1 VDVQDLQAAGTDYP
15 AWIDPYKTVYQN
27 GRVAQGTGRDPQI
40 AELARSI
47 VGAAHATTAYDQA
60 KAIEAWFIE
69 KGRFTYALSP
79 RTTAPAGVRPL
90 DYFVFDSKEGACQDF
105 STAMNVMLRMLGIP
119 SRQMS
124 GFSVGILDDK
134 TRQHMVNA
142 VEAHSWVEVFFPG
155 YGWIPFEPTPDGINA
170 PISRPQT
177 LEQLNAATPA
187 NTDSSSRIPPNLR
200 EPAGA
205 AVGGGSAGALPDI
218 LRPALIVAG
227 SLLLLLVIAIL
238 LALRWLLAARDVPRI
253 WRRLLF
259 LGDRLKIARHPGDT
273 PEEFGGRLAASL
285 PPLDHE
291 VRRLATLYTR
301 ATFRQ
306 GGLRA
311 EELAAAREAWSRI
324 RGSYPGLVAKAWRD
338 ALRRG
343 RVLREEGAASE
354 SHEPSPRR

>member
-1 VDVQDLQAAGTDYP
+1 
-15 AWIDPYKTVYQN
+15 
-27 GRVAQGTGRDPQI
+27 
-40 AELARSI
+40 
-47 VGAAHATTAYDQA
+47 
-60 KAIEAWFIE
+60 
-69 KGRFTYALSP
+69 
-79 RTTAPAGVRPL
+79 
-90 DYFVFDSKEGACQDF
+90 
-105 STAMNVMLRMLGIP
+105 
-119 SRQMS
+119 
-124 GFSVGILDDK
+124 
-134 TRQHMVNA
+134 
-142 VEAHSWVEVFFPG
+142 
-155 YGWIPFEPTPDGINA
+155 
-170 PISRPQT
+170 
-177 LEQLNAATPA
+177 
-187 NTDSSSRIPPNLR
+187 
-200 EPAGA
+200 
-205 AVGGGSAGALPDI
+205 
-218 LRPALIVAG
+218 VAG